1 MARLERGPTTRSAG
15 CYEQSLGDPKGPC
28 RPRSVAAVSAAQATP
43 CQRYPSAAC
52 PEHASPR
59 YWLLRSNGNGPS
71 IVKRPQTLQV
81 RRTPPFSRHWTL
93 PCLMYP
99 RHAYCR
105 TAQAS
110 SSPTLLLHRSQNN
123 PPGSEKASSLIG
135 LECLIKARTATG
147 RRIERSL
154 WSSHDI
160 AHITP
165 PTTAFCPPGPPV
177 LAEHLTTIAVAT
189 TAPGQRKHVDS
200 RFRCLA
206 YSSTLRSD
214 WDGLS

>member
-1 MARLERGPTTRSAG
+1 MSRALATQKAPVGLAAL
-15 CYEQSLGDPKGPC
+15 QLFLLL
-28 RPRSVAAVSAAQATP
+28 RPRRVKDTRALRVQSTPLRGTGYSAATATVQASS
-43 CQRYPSAAC
+43 SA
-52 PEHASPR
+52 PR
-59 YWLLRSNGNGPS
+59 R
-71 IVKRPQTLQV
+71 
-81 RRTPPFSRHWTL
+81 
-93 PCLMYP
+93 
-99 RHAYCR
+99 CR

-200 RFRCLA
+200 RFRGLA